1 MKLFFQ
7 HSRRLSGYLST
18 KNDDSHCTSGAILPT
33 GRMSE
38 SRPPPLSRLAPVA
51 LFLDFDGTLVE
62 LAEAPGAIAVPSGL
76 APLLDRLS
84 ERLDGRLAI
93 VSGRAVD
100 DLRSHLGG
108 SAAVLSGSHG
118 AELHYADGRCIPV
131 SAPPGLAEARESIRR
146 FAAGGD
152 GLLVE
157 DKPAGVALHYRLAP
171 ERAKEADAFVETL
184 AERSGLALQRGKM
197 VAELRPR
204 GTDKGAA
211 LRRLMAEPPFAGAR
225 PVFVGD
231 DLTDEDAFRAAASL
245 GGEGVLVGPSRP
257 TAARWR
263 LGGVAEVNAW
273 LDCAAHG

>member
-1 MKLFFQ
+1 MPPPL
-7 HSRRLSGYLST
+7 
-18 KNDDSHCTSGAILPT
+18 
-33 GRMSE
+33 
-38 SRPPPLSRLAPVA
+38 PPPLSRLAPLA

-62 LAEAPGAIAVPSGL
+62 LAETPGGIAVPTGL

-84 ERLDGRLAI
+84 ARLEGRLAI

-100 DLRSHLGG
+100 DLRRYLGA

-118 AELHYADGRCIPV
+118 AELHYADGRRIPV

-146 FAAGGD
+146 FAAGGE

-171 ERAKEADAFVETL
+171 ERAAEADAFVEAL
-184 AERSGLALQRGKM
+184 AGRSGLILQRGKM
-197 VAELRPR
+197 VAELRPA
-204 GTDKGAA
+204 GSDKGAA
-211 LRRLMAEPPFAGAR
+211 VRRLMGEPPFKGAR

-245 GGEGVLVGPSRP
+245 GGDGVLVGPPRP

-263 LGGVAEVNAW
+263 LNGVADVHAW
-273 LDCAAHG
+273 LEAASDD